1 MIVTLVDEAAYD
13 PDPTNTSSKITIK
26 EDDVA
31 PAPLS
36 ITAVTTVS
44 CQTLTAG
51 LRRVSF
57 TPQYAGLTGQPVSFS
72 VANELV
78 PTTTP
83 GPYTLDLY
91 TDNPA
96 ITLKATQ
103 MGTAGEASFVYN
115 WLASC
120 GAPVVV
126 VPPVVP
132 PTMSPLS
139 ITGVTTV
146 SCMTTTAGQRQVNFT
161 PQYAGANG
169 QPITFSVANELAPTT
184 SAGPYTLNLYTDNPA
199 ITLNATQ
206 MGTMGEASFVY
217 NWLAACGTPVV
228 VVPPVVVPPT
238 VMPFAI
244 AGVTTVNCTM
254 MSTGLRTVSFSP
266 QYAGTNGQPISFSVV
281 NELVPT
287 TAAGPYTLNL
297 YTDNPT
303 ITLKAVQ
310 QGTGTTDEVS
320 FAYNWLTA
328 CTASA
333 AKRVGV
339 SASAESVLDVRV
351 IGNPVQNGQVRVEV
365 RGAGGQP
372 LRIQLT
378 DMRGQVIGSHTVEQ
392 AGPVEQRSFEIGRQA
407 PGLLLLR
414 ASTPSQS
421 QTTKVLRD

>member
-1 MIVTLVDEAAYD
+1 
-13 PDPTNTSSKITIK
+13 
-26 EDDVA
+26 
-31 PAPLS
+31 
-36 ITAVTTVS
+36 
-44 CQTLTAG
+44 
-51 LRRVSF
+51 
-57 TPQYAGLTGQPVSFS
+57 
-72 VANELV
+72 
-78 PTTTP
+78 
-83 GPYTLDLY
+83 
-91 TDNPA
+91 
-96 ITLKATQ
+96 
-103 MGTAGEASFVYN
+103 
-115 WLASC
+115 
-120 GAPVVV
+120 
-126 VPPVVP
+126 
-132 PTMSPLS
+132 
-139 ITGVTTV
+139 
-146 SCMTTTAGQRQVNFT
+146 MTTTAGQRQVNFT

-310 QGTGTTDEVS
+310 QGTAGEVS